1 MKPNLSQVRWLKKHL
16 PKGAKPHD
24 MVPRA
29 CCIAKPAL
37 GCAIFVTPPQDVT
50 NRKLVGDGEEY
61 HPAATLSMAAK
72 LGEIS
77 AGSWVTLVFC
87 SYKDRGC
94 WWEWTP
100 MISFET
106 FRRKT

>member
-1 MKPNLSQVRWLKKHL
+1 MKPTPSQVRWLKKHL

-29 CCIAKPAL
+29 YCIAKPAP
-37 GCAIFVTPPQDVT
+37 GCAVFVTPPRDVLNT
-50 NRKLVGDGEEY
+50 PDDDGSY
-61 HPAATLSMAAK
+61 HCAATLTLSQVGDVV
-72 LGEIS
+72 LGD
-77 AGSWVTLVFC
+77 WVTLVFC
-87 SYKDRGC
+87 EFKDRGC

-100 MISFET
+100 AISFES